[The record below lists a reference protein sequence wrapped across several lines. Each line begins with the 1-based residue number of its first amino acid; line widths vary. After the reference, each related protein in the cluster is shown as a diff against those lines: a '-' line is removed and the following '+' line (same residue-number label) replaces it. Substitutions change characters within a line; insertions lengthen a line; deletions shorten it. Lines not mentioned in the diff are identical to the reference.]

1 MVKPEWWRENEDWY
15 QLNVDLLKRGVNVI
29 RVFATDAD
37 LPNEEEL
44 KVMRRQAI
52 DGVQVNFIPR
62 SKWPPGVGDMLISGC
77 MVQNWI
83 DPDNSEK
90 AVERGIIAGVE
101 TLDHSMNIWTHLS
114 VIGSPRVQEAA
125 NTFTTL
131 LQMSHRFE
139 DPDWHRYFFDDN
151 YISIME
157 PKNRSAAQEAKFI
170 ADAMGLTV
178 EHQSDVLDCG
188 AGYGRIAFELQRRV
202 HCNIRALEPSLEMR
216 RKGEPQTPGVA
227 GCNFDWEDSIRME
240 EMDFERDF
248 DAIISIFTSFG
259 YFLDDATNLDV
270 LCRFNRALKP
280 EGELVLDIDNWQYV
294 ASNAGTETS
303 LFKTIEGRRV
313 EIKRIDQVEDRAPRK
328 RRLTQFVVVED
339 GSIRSLP
346 LVTVQLYTRNEIAQD
361 LDTAGFEISE
371 EFGDYDVNVAFNPLE
386 SERYIVLAKK
396 KKAPESRSQP
406 APVPST

>member
-1 MVKPEWWRENEDWY
+1 
-15 QLNVDLLKRGVNVI
+15 
-29 RVFATDAD
+29 
-37 LPNEEEL
+37 
-44 KVMRRQAI
+44 
-52 DGVQVNFIPR
+52 
-62 SKWPPGVGDMLISGC
+62 
-77 MVQNWI
+77 
-83 DPDNSEK
+83 
-90 AVERGIIAGVE
+90 
-101 TLDHSMNIWTHLS
+101 
-114 VIGSPRVQEAA
+114 
-125 NTFTTL
+125 
-131 LQMSHRFE
+131 
-139 DPDWHRYFFDDN
+139 
-151 YISIME
+151 
-157 PKNRSAAQEAKFI
+157 
-170 ADAMGLTV
+170 
-178 EHQSDVLDCG
+178 
-188 AGYGRIAFELQRRV
+188 
-202 HCNIRALEPSLEMR
+202 
-216 RKGEPQTPGVA
+216 
-227 GCNFDWEDSIRME
+227 ME